1 MKSARRISQEHGVTV
16 VATGLY
22 AVIAVL
28 LIPCYAY
35 LLQNDT
41 TSYLSIAAK
50 YARGD
55 FAGAINAYWGPMYS
69 WLIAVLMRVR
79 VDPLVA
85 VRLINIAAGL
95 GVILV
100 IESFRNVLS
109 MRKDVW
115 NTVLVTSALLVLMYA
130 LDMATPDLLLTL
142 LLLGYV
148 RITLHPASMKPKG
161 AIAAGI
167 IAGVAY
173 LTKSVALPFFLVHWT
188 GLCVVRCFGNRS
200 MTRNLL
206 MSYVLGMAACIVIAA
221 PWMYAIS
228 KKHGT
233 PTFGESAH
241 FIHATMNPLKEND
254 VPMNVRGLLPP
265 PNETAISVWED
276 PTTMEYADWS
286 PMSSASALA
295 DQAKII
301 VLNLVHLGETLAASV
316 WLLWAVFIAAI
327 VIAFRQSA
335 NSGLKRLSQE
345 YLWVWLLFLGAY
357 SPIIADERYV
367 WLGVVLAILVGGGA
381 LSRVLEKSPM
391 NAALRLCMLA
401 VFAMSFLL
409 YPAWKFVDHRNDGKA
424 AYLSAMEAGNIYK
437 LTGARTASDNWKIG
451 LRFSY
456 ATNTRFYGRPIAV
469 DDDVALEKEL
479 LTNEIDVYVAV
490 GRTPKLRS
498 YEAIPNR
505 DPVAKLFQR
514 VKPH

>member
-1 MKSARRISQEHGVTV
+1 MKHATRIAQAHGVAIVT
-16 VATGLY
+16 AALY
-22 AVIAVL
+22 VIIA
-28 LIPCYAY
+28 LILVPHYAY

-148 RITLHPASMKPKG
+148 RITLHPATMKPKG
-161 AIAAGI
+161 ALVAGA

-188 GLCVVRCFGNRS
+188 GLCVVRCFRNRS
-200 MTRNLL
+200 MMRSALA
-206 MSYVLGMAACIVIAA
+206 SYVLGIAACVVIAA

-228 KKHGT
+228 QKHGV

-241 FIHATMNPLKEND
+241 FIHATMNPLKENE

-265 PNETAISVWED
+265 PNETAVSVWED
-276 PTTMEYADWS
+276 PTTMAYVDWS
-286 PMSSASALA
+286 PLSSASALA

-301 VLNLVHLGETLAASV
+301 VLNLVHLGKTLATSV

-327 VIAFRQSA
+327 VIAFRKSA

-367 WLGVVLAILVGGGA
+367 WLGIVLAILIGGGA
-381 LSRVLEKSPM
+381 LSRVLEKIPM
-391 NAALRLCMLA
+391 NRTLRLGMLA
-401 VFAMSFLL
+401 IFALSFLL

-424 AYLSAMEAGNIYK
+424 AYLSAVEAGK
-437 LTGARTASDNWKIG
+437 LHDLSGARTASDNWKIG

-456 ATNTRFYGRPIAV
+456 ATDARFYGRPIAV
-469 DDDVALEKEL
+469 DDDAALEKEL
-479 LTNEIDVYVAV
+479 LASDIDVYVAV
-490 GRTPKLRS
+490 GRTPKFRS
-498 YEAIPNR
+498 YNSIPST
-505 DPVAKLFQR
+505 DPTTKLFQK
-514 VKPH
+514 VKLR